1 MDPSHVRGLLWMLVN
16 MILFNLKDDSVAY
29 LWESQFRVQEEQS
42 LRLWDSLRVT
52 KGMIPEPRS
61 CGLN

>member
-1 MDPSHVRGLLWMLVN
+1 MLVN

>member
-1 MDPSHVRGLLWMLVN
+1 MLVN

-61 CGLN
+61 CGLS